1 MVSGPVPLTA
11 CEGDGVGGEAEDA
24 VVGVERFW
32 SRARTAERTGS
43 VSTLSAERPSGR
55 EMVEDG

>member
-1 MVSGPVPLTA
+1 MPLTA